1 MAYRGHD
8 RADQVERSERL
19 VTAMLVES
27 RRMVATV
34 DAYRVEMEAHYTAM
48 ARLYADAASE
58 YATACKAL
66 RRVRRALCHQS
77 YPVRLYPITIQHQA
91 SATII
96 SAGTISSSASAPS
109 AIRSGRVM
117 LSTHE

>member
-66 RRVRRALCHQS
+66 RRVRRAKSLDAAHAHADA
-77 YPVRLYPITIQHQA
+77 YLRGI
-91 SATII
+91 
-96 SAGTISSSASAPS
+96 G
-109 AIRSGRVM
+109 
-117 LSTHE
+117 